1 MVASLAPDRR
11 AYMIDYGSRPK
22 ALLTVLA
29 LALTSPAPVAA
40 QAFPSPYGPRD
51 DVATAYVE
59 MCASCHGTTLTGDR
73 AQSLL
78 DDQWSYGG
86 DDASLAESIRN
97 GRPGT
102 AMLPFKAALDER
114 QIQSLV
120 VFIREQA
127 GKAKEVGASVPS
139 PVVDRVVESEKH
151 AFKLETV
158 VDGLDTPWGLEF
170 LPDGRLIVTERP
182 GNLRLLTPGKPAAD
196 LVSGLPKTW
205 VKQDGGFMDV
215 ALHPDYAQNGW
226 IYLGYSEAG
235 EGVGSSNTVI
245 VRGRVR
251 DSQWV
256 DEQVLF
262 RAPKEL
268 YWDDNT
274 HFGLRFLFDKE
285 GRLYYSIGD
294 RGREDDA
301 QDLSLPHGKIHR
313 VHDDGRVPADN
324 PFVGRPGAVASIWS
338 YGNRNPQGL
347 GWHPVTGELWS
358 TEHGPRGG
366 DELNVIEPGRNYG
379 WPVITYGI
387 NYDGTPV
394 SDKTAQEGLEQPVLQ
409 WTPSIGSCGIAFYTG
424 DRFPSWKN
432 DLFVTALVGQSLRR
446 LVIEGRRVVHE
457 EVLFRNIGRIRDVVQ
472 GPDGYLYVA
481 LNNPGRI
488 VRLVPATREAR

>member
-1 MVASLAPDRR
+1 
-11 AYMIDYGSRPK
+11 MIPHQSPLTP
-22 ALLTVLA
+22 LLTVLS
-29 LALTSPAPVAA
+29 LAVAHPPAPAAA

-51 DVATAYVE
+51 DVAKTYVE
-59 MCASCHGTTLTGDR
+59 ICASCHGKTLAGDR
-73 AQSLL
+73 ASSLL

-86 DDASLAESIRN
+86 DDASLADSIRN

-102 AMLPFKAALDER
+102 AMMPFKAVLDER
-114 QIQSLV
+114 QIQSVV

-127 GKAKEVGASVPS
+127 GKAKAMGASVPS
-139 PVVDRVVESEKH
+139 PAVDRVVESEKH

-182 GNLRLLTPGKPAAD
+182 GNLRLLTTGKPLAD
-196 LVSGLPKTW
+196 PVAGLPKPW
-205 VKQDGGFMDV
+205 VKQDGGLMDV
-215 ALHPDYAQNGW
+215 ALHPDYALNGW
-226 IYLGYSEAG
+226 IYLGYSEPGGPPGA
-235 EGVGSSNTVI
+235 SNTVVI
-245 VRGRVR
+245 RGRVR
-251 DSQWV
+251 GSQWV

-262 RAPKEL
+262 RAQKDL

-285 GRLYYSIGD
+285 RRLYYSIGD
-294 RGREDDA
+294 RGRERDA

-313 VHDDGRVPADN
+313 VQDDGRIPADN
-324 PFVGRPGAVASIWS
+324 PFVGRPGAAASIWS

-347 GWHPVTGELWS
+347 DWHPVTGELWS

-366 DELNVIEPGRNYG
+366 DELNLIEPGRNYG

-394 SDKTAQEGLEQPVLQ
+394 SDKTAQEGMEQPILQ
-409 WTPSIGSCGIAFYTG
+409 WTPSIGTCGIAFYTG
-424 DRFPSWKN
+424 SHFPGWKN

-446 LVIEGRRVVHE
+446 LVIEGHRVVHE
-457 EVLFRNIGRIRDVVQ
+457 EVLFRNIGRVRDVVQ
-472 GPDGYLYVA
+472 GPDGYLYVV

-488 VRLVPATREAR
+488 VRLVPATP